1 LDKIDPST
9 KVLIKNLLPLS
20 DSYSDSTG
28 FPGHKKTQTKN
39 KLSKLKSQFKKGSFS
54 VEEKQKINDTLCE
67 YALSKD
73 LSKEQIISY
82 LKLNNIEK
90 KSSIINLD
98 EDDKD
103 SLLYHLSVAV
113 PSRNIKSI
121 IKYIIHKYCHSDDID
136 NKRPIYTSLKLK
148 EDKISSSDFTSY
160 VSEDKKSPLIIQMTL
175 LQAIQY
181 FLDNFC
187 ENSIK
192 GYKLLKYNFE
202 FVPKNDLNDEEYK
215 LDLEEGKISIS
226 EELKESKE
234 HRTNIFF
241 IKSSFDLGT
250 LFKIHYD
257 KVEINWEKVKK
268 IYDEKTLEEDKDLY
282 ELSEKE
288 IENEWKKILKEYK
301 VEEICS
307 IRQDKKMIKE
317 IIEYGPETFEDINW
331 EIINNGKSIEE
342 NKEILRNYMRE
353 NDIFGVKPFNELLE
367 IIKEEINISLEK
379 ILGKQYDEYSK
390 FDKDTQRRKESDFD
404 NVYKAYINKKRKLSD
419 TSTI

>member
-1 LDKIDPST
+1 MKNEYENSSLDKIDPST

-39 KLSKLKSQFKKGSFS
+39 KLSKLKTQNKKGSFS

-215 LDLEEGKISIS
+215 LDLEGGKISIS

-317 IIEYGPETFEDINW
+317 
-331 EIINNGKSIEE
+331 
-342 NKEILRNYMRE
+342 
-353 NDIFGVKPFNELLE
+353 
-367 IIKEEINISLEK
+367 
-379 ILGKQYDEYSK
+379 
-390 FDKDTQRRKESDFD
+390 
-404 NVYKAYINKKRKLSD
+404 
-419 TSTI
+419 

>member
-1 LDKIDPST
+1 MKNEIQNSSLDKIDPST

-54 VEEKQKINDTLCE
+54 VLEKQKINDTLCE

-73 LSKEQIISY
+73 LSTEQIISY
-82 LKLNNIEK
+82 LKLNYIEN

-98 EDDKD
+98 EEDKD
-103 SLLYHLSVAV
+103 SLLYHLSEAV

-121 IKYIIHKYCHSDDID
+121 IKYIIHKYCRSEK
-136 NKRPIYTSLKLK
+136 NRPIYTSLKLK
-148 EDKISSSDFTSY
+148 EDKISSSEYTSY
-160 VSEDKKSPLIIQMTL
+160 VSEDKMSPLIIQMTL

-181 FLDNFC
+181 FLDNFS
-187 ENSIK
+187 EKDIK
-192 GYKLLKYNFE
+192 GYKLIKYDYE
-202 FVPKNDLNDEEYK
+202 FVPQSDLSEKDYK
-215 LDLEEGKISIS
+215 LDIDNGKLNIS

-257 KVEINWEKVKK
+257 KVKINWEKVKE
-268 IYDEKTLEEDKDLY
+268 IYDKNIQEDDKDLY
-282 ELSEKE
+282 ELNEKE

-317 IIEYGPETFEDINW
+317 
-331 EIINNGKSIEE
+331 
-342 NKEILRNYMRE
+342 
-353 NDIFGVKPFNELLE
+353 
-367 IIKEEINISLEK
+367 
-379 ILGKQYDEYSK
+379 
-390 FDKDTQRRKESDFD
+390 
-404 NVYKAYINKKRKLSD
+404 
-419 TSTI
+419 

>member
-215 LDLEEGKISIS
+215 LDLEGGKISIS

-317 IIEYGPETFEDINW
+317 
-331 EIINNGKSIEE
+331 
-342 NKEILRNYMRE
+342 
-353 NDIFGVKPFNELLE
+353 
-367 IIKEEINISLEK
+367 
-379 ILGKQYDEYSK
+379 
-390 FDKDTQRRKESDFD
+390 
-404 NVYKAYINKKRKLSD
+404 
-419 TSTI
+419 

>member
-1 LDKIDPST
+1 MKNEIQNSSLDKIDPST

-317 IIEYGPETFEDINW
+317 
-331 EIINNGKSIEE
+331 
-342 NKEILRNYMRE
+342 
-353 NDIFGVKPFNELLE
+353 
-367 IIKEEINISLEK
+367 
-379 ILGKQYDEYSK
+379 
-390 FDKDTQRRKESDFD
+390 
-404 NVYKAYINKKRKLSD
+404 
-419 TSTI
+419 

>member
-1 LDKIDPST
+1 MKNEIQNSSLDKIDPST
-9 KVLIKNLLPLS
+9 KVLIKNLMPLS

-28 FPGHKKTQTKN
+28 FRVHKIKKTQTKKN
-39 KLSKLKSQFKKGSFS
+39 LSEKLMSQSQYKKGSFS
-54 VEEKQKINDTLCE
+54 VLEKKQIDDTLCE

-73 LSKEQIISY
+73 LSTEQIISY
-82 LKLNNIEK
+82 LKLNYIEN

-187 ENSIK
+187 ENGIK

-215 LDLEEGKISIS
+215 LDLEGGKISIS

-317 IIEYGPETFEDINW
+317 
-331 EIINNGKSIEE
+331 
-342 NKEILRNYMRE
+342 
-353 NDIFGVKPFNELLE
+353 
-367 IIKEEINISLEK
+367 
-379 ILGKQYDEYSK
+379 
-390 FDKDTQRRKESDFD
+390 
-404 NVYKAYINKKRKLSD
+404 
-419 TSTI
+419 

>member
-1 LDKIDPST
+1 MKNEIQNSSLDKIDPST

-121 IKYIIHKYCHSDDID
+121 IKYIIHKYCRSEK
-136 NKRPIYTSLKLK
+136 NRPIYTSLKLK
-148 EDKISSSDFTSY
+148 EDKISSSEYTSY
-160 VSEDKKSPLIIQMTL
+160 VSEDKMSPLIIQMTL

-181 FLDNFC
+181 FLDNFS
-187 ENSIK
+187 EKDIK
-192 GYKLLKYNFE
+192 GYKLIKYDYE
-202 FVPKNDLNDEEYK
+202 FVPQSDLSEKDYK
-215 LDLEEGKISIS
+215 LDIDNGKLNIS

-257 KVEINWEKVKK
+257 KVKINWEKVKE
-268 IYDEKTLEEDKDLY
+268 IYDKNIQEDDKDLY
-282 ELSEKE
+282 ELNEKE

-317 IIEYGPETFEDINW
+317 
-331 EIINNGKSIEE
+331 
-342 NKEILRNYMRE
+342 
-353 NDIFGVKPFNELLE
+353 
-367 IIKEEINISLEK
+367 
-379 ILGKQYDEYSK
+379 
-390 FDKDTQRRKESDFD
+390 
-404 NVYKAYINKKRKLSD
+404 
-419 TSTI
+419 

>member
-1 LDKIDPST
+1 MKNEYENSSLDKIDPST

-215 LDLEEGKISIS
+215 LDLEGGKISIS

-301 VEEICS
+301 VEE
-307 IRQDKKMIKE
+307 
-317 IIEYGPETFEDINW
+317 
-331 EIINNGKSIEE
+331 
-342 NKEILRNYMRE
+342 
-353 NDIFGVKPFNELLE
+353 
-367 IIKEEINISLEK
+367 
-379 ILGKQYDEYSK
+379 
-390 FDKDTQRRKESDFD
+390 
-404 NVYKAYINKKRKLSD
+404 
-419 TSTI
+419 

>member
-1 LDKIDPST
+1 MKNEYENSSLDKIDPST
-9 KVLIKNLLPLS
+9 KVLIKNLMPLS
-20 DSYSDSTG
+20 DSYTDSTG
-28 FPGHKKTQTKN
+28 FPAHKKTQTKN

-148 EDKISSSDFTSY
+148 EDKISSSDFTLY

-317 IIEYGPETFEDINW
+317 
-331 EIINNGKSIEE
+331 
-342 NKEILRNYMRE
+342 
-353 NDIFGVKPFNELLE
+353 
-367 IIKEEINISLEK
+367 
-379 ILGKQYDEYSK
+379 
-390 FDKDTQRRKESDFD
+390 
-404 NVYKAYINKKRKLSD
+404 
-419 TSTI
+419 

>member
-1 LDKIDPST
+1 MKNEYENSSLDKIDPST

-187 ENSIK
+187 ENGIK

-317 IIEYGPETFEDINW
+317 
-331 EIINNGKSIEE
+331 
-342 NKEILRNYMRE
+342 
-353 NDIFGVKPFNELLE
+353 
-367 IIKEEINISLEK
+367 
-379 ILGKQYDEYSK
+379 
-390 FDKDTQRRKESDFD
+390 
-404 NVYKAYINKKRKLSD
+404 
-419 TSTI
+419 

>member
-1 LDKIDPST
+1 MKNDYENSSLDKIDPST

-317 IIEYGPETFEDINW
+317 
-331 EIINNGKSIEE
+331 
-342 NKEILRNYMRE
+342 
-353 NDIFGVKPFNELLE
+353 
-367 IIKEEINISLEK
+367 
-379 ILGKQYDEYSK
+379 
-390 FDKDTQRRKESDFD
+390 
-404 NVYKAYINKKRKLSD
+404 
-419 TSTI
+419 

>member
-1 LDKIDPST
+1 MKNENENSSLDKIDPST

-317 IIEYGPETFEDINW
+317 
-331 EIINNGKSIEE
+331 
-342 NKEILRNYMRE
+342 
-353 NDIFGVKPFNELLE
+353 
-367 IIKEEINISLEK
+367 
-379 ILGKQYDEYSK
+379 
-390 FDKDTQRRKESDFD
+390 
-404 NVYKAYINKKRKLSD
+404 
-419 TSTI
+419 

>member
-1 LDKIDPST
+1 MKNEYENSSLDKIDPST

-103 SLLYHLSVAV
+103 SLLDHLSVAV

-215 LDLEEGKISIS
+215 LDLEGGKISIS

-317 IIEYGPETFEDINW
+317 
-331 EIINNGKSIEE
+331 
-342 NKEILRNYMRE
+342 
-353 NDIFGVKPFNELLE
+353 
-367 IIKEEINISLEK
+367 
-379 ILGKQYDEYSK
+379 
-390 FDKDTQRRKESDFD
+390 
-404 NVYKAYINKKRKLSD
+404 
-419 TSTI
+419 

>member
-1 LDKIDPST
+1 MKNEYENSSLDKIDPST

-187 ENSIK
+187 ENGIK
-192 GYKLLKYNFE
+192 GYK
-202 FVPKNDLNDEEYK
+202 V
-215 LDLEEGKISIS
+215 
-226 EELKESKE
+226 
-234 HRTNIFF
+234 
-241 IKSSFDLGT
+241 
-250 LFKIHYD
+250 
-257 KVEINWEKVKK
+257 
-268 IYDEKTLEEDKDLY
+268 
-282 ELSEKE
+282 
-288 IENEWKKILKEYK
+288 
-301 VEEICS
+301 
-307 IRQDKKMIKE
+307 
-317 IIEYGPETFEDINW
+317 
-331 EIINNGKSIEE
+331 
-342 NKEILRNYMRE
+342 
-353 NDIFGVKPFNELLE
+353 
-367 IIKEEINISLEK
+367 
-379 ILGKQYDEYSK
+379 
-390 FDKDTQRRKESDFD
+390 
-404 NVYKAYINKKRKLSD
+404 
-419 TSTI
+419 

>member
-1 LDKIDPST
+1 MKNDYENSSLDKIDPST

-148 EDKISSSDFTSY
+148 EDKISSSDFTSC

-187 ENSIK
+187 ENGIK

-317 IIEYGPETFEDINW
+317 
-331 EIINNGKSIEE
+331 
-342 NKEILRNYMRE
+342 
-353 NDIFGVKPFNELLE
+353 
-367 IIKEEINISLEK
+367 
-379 ILGKQYDEYSK
+379 
-390 FDKDTQRRKESDFD
+390 
-404 NVYKAYINKKRKLSD
+404 
-419 TSTI
+419 

>member
-1 LDKIDPST
+1 MKNEYENSSLDKIDPST

-215 LDLEEGKISIS
+215 LDLEGGKISIS

-288 IENEWKKILKEYK
+288 IEQEWKKILKEYK

-317 IIEYGPETFEDINW
+317 
-331 EIINNGKSIEE
+331 
-342 NKEILRNYMRE
+342 
-353 NDIFGVKPFNELLE
+353 
-367 IIKEEINISLEK
+367 
-379 ILGKQYDEYSK
+379 
-390 FDKDTQRRKESDFD
+390 
-404 NVYKAYINKKRKLSD
+404 
-419 TSTI
+419 

>member
-1 LDKIDPST
+1 MKNEYENSSLDKIDPST

-202 FVPKNDLNDEEYK
+202 FVPKNDLNDEEYN

-317 IIEYGPETFEDINW
+317 
-331 EIINNGKSIEE
+331 
-342 NKEILRNYMRE
+342 
-353 NDIFGVKPFNELLE
+353 
-367 IIKEEINISLEK
+367 
-379 ILGKQYDEYSK
+379 
-390 FDKDTQRRKESDFD
+390 
-404 NVYKAYINKKRKLSD
+404 
-419 TSTI
+419 

>member
-1 LDKIDPST
+1 MKNDYENSSLDKIDPST

-215 LDLEEGKISIS
+215 LDLEGGKISIS

-317 IIEYGPETFEDINW
+317 
-331 EIINNGKSIEE
+331 
-342 NKEILRNYMRE
+342 
-353 NDIFGVKPFNELLE
+353 
-367 IIKEEINISLEK
+367 
-379 ILGKQYDEYSK
+379 
-390 FDKDTQRRKESDFD
+390 
-404 NVYKAYINKKRKLSD
+404 
-419 TSTI
+419 

>member
-1 LDKIDPST
+1 MKNENENSSLDKIDPST
-9 KVLIKNLLPLS
+9 KVLIKNLMPLS

-28 FPGHKKTQTKN
+28 FPAHKKTQTKN
-39 KLSKLKSQFKKGSFS
+39 KLSKIKSQIKKGSFS
-54 VEEKQKINDTLCE
+54 VSEKQKINDTLCE
-67 YALSKD
+67 YALSND
-73 LSKEQIISY
+73 LSTEQIISY

-113 PSRNIKSI
+113 PSRSIKSI
-121 IKYIIHKYCHSDDID
+121 IKYIIHKYCLSDDTEE
-136 NKRPIYTSLKLK
+136 NKKPIYTSLKLK

-160 VSEDKKSPLIIQMTL
+160 VSEEKKSPLIIQMAL

-181 FLDNFC
+181 FLDNFS

-192 GYKLLKYNFE
+192 GYKLIKYNYE

-215 LDLEEGKISIS
+215 LDLEEGKINIS

-241 IKSSFDLGT
+241 IKSSFDLGI

-257 KVEINWEKVKK
+257 KVEINWEKVKE
-268 IYDEKTLEEDKDLY
+268 IYDQSITEDDKDLY
-282 ELSEKE
+282 ELNEKE
-288 IENEWKKILKEYK
+288 IEQEWKKILKEYQ

-317 IIEYGPETFEDINW
+317 
-331 EIINNGKSIEE
+331 
-342 NKEILRNYMRE
+342 
-353 NDIFGVKPFNELLE
+353 
-367 IIKEEINISLEK
+367 
-379 ILGKQYDEYSK
+379 
-390 FDKDTQRRKESDFD
+390 
-404 NVYKAYINKKRKLSD
+404 
-419 TSTI
+419 

>member
-1 LDKIDPST
+1 MKNEYENSSLDKIDPST

-202 FVPKNDLNDEEYK
+202 FVPKSGLNDEEYK

-317 IIEYGPETFEDINW
+317 
-331 EIINNGKSIEE
+331 
-342 NKEILRNYMRE
+342 
-353 NDIFGVKPFNELLE
+353 
-367 IIKEEINISLEK
+367 
-379 ILGKQYDEYSK
+379 
-390 FDKDTQRRKESDFD
+390 
-404 NVYKAYINKKRKLSD
+404 
-419 TSTI
+419 

>member
-1 LDKIDPST
+1 MKNDYENSSLDKIDPST

-307 IRQDKKMIKE
+307 IRQDKKMVKE
-317 IIEYGPETFEDINW
+317 
-331 EIINNGKSIEE
+331 
-342 NKEILRNYMRE
+342 
-353 NDIFGVKPFNELLE
+353 
-367 IIKEEINISLEK
+367 
-379 ILGKQYDEYSK
+379 
-390 FDKDTQRRKESDFD
+390 
-404 NVYKAYINKKRKLSD
+404 
-419 TSTI
+419 

>member
-1 LDKIDPST
+1 MKNEYENSSLDKIDPST

-301 VEEICS
+301 VEDICS

-317 IIEYGPETFEDINW
+317 
-331 EIINNGKSIEE
+331 
-342 NKEILRNYMRE
+342 
-353 NDIFGVKPFNELLE
+353 
-367 IIKEEINISLEK
+367 
-379 ILGKQYDEYSK
+379 
-390 FDKDTQRRKESDFD
+390 
-404 NVYKAYINKKRKLSD
+404 
-419 TSTI
+419 

>member
-1 LDKIDPST
+1 MKNEYENSSLDKIDPST
-9 KVLIKNLLPLS
+9 KVLIKNLLSLS

-215 LDLEEGKISIS
+215 LDLEGGKISIS

-317 IIEYGPETFEDINW
+317 
-331 EIINNGKSIEE
+331 
-342 NKEILRNYMRE
+342 
-353 NDIFGVKPFNELLE
+353 
-367 IIKEEINISLEK
+367 
-379 ILGKQYDEYSK
+379 
-390 FDKDTQRRKESDFD
+390 
-404 NVYKAYINKKRKLSD
+404 
-419 TSTI
+419 

>member
-1 LDKIDPST
+1 MKNEYENSSLDKIDPST

-98 EDDKD
+98 EEDKD

-317 IIEYGPETFEDINW
+317 
-331 EIINNGKSIEE
+331 
-342 NKEILRNYMRE
+342 
-353 NDIFGVKPFNELLE
+353 
-367 IIKEEINISLEK
+367 
-379 ILGKQYDEYSK
+379 
-390 FDKDTQRRKESDFD
+390 
-404 NVYKAYINKKRKLSD
+404 
-419 TSTI
+419 

>member
-1 LDKIDPST
+1 MKNEYENSSLDKIDPST

-187 ENSIK
+187 ENGIK

-215 LDLEEGKISIS
+215 LDLEGGKISIS

-317 IIEYGPETFEDINW
+317 
-331 EIINNGKSIEE
+331 
-342 NKEILRNYMRE
+342 
-353 NDIFGVKPFNELLE
+353 
-367 IIKEEINISLEK
+367 
-379 ILGKQYDEYSK
+379 
-390 FDKDTQRRKESDFD
+390 
-404 NVYKAYINKKRKLSD
+404 
-419 TSTI
+419 

>member
-1 LDKIDPST
+1 MKNEYENSSLDKIDPST

-67 YALSKD
+67 YTLSKD

-202 FVPKNDLNDEEYK
+202 FVPKSDLNDEEYK

-288 IENEWKKILKEYK
+288 IEQEWKKILKEYK

-317 IIEYGPETFEDINW
+317 
-331 EIINNGKSIEE
+331 
-342 NKEILRNYMRE
+342 
-353 NDIFGVKPFNELLE
+353 
-367 IIKEEINISLEK
+367 
-379 ILGKQYDEYSK
+379 
-390 FDKDTQRRKESDFD
+390 
-404 NVYKAYINKKRKLSD
+404 
-419 TSTI
+419 

>member
-1 LDKIDPST
+1 MKNDYENSSLDKIDPST
-9 KVLIKNLLPLS
+9 KVLIKNLMPLS

-28 FPGHKKTQTKN
+28 FPIHQKTQTKN

-67 YALSKD
+67 YTLSKD

-113 PSRNIKSI
+113 PSRSIKSI
-121 IKYIIHKYCHSDDID
+121 IKYIIHKYCLSDDTEE
-136 NKRPIYTSLKLK
+136 NKKPIYTSLKLK

-160 VSEDKKSPLIIQMTL
+160 VSEEKKSPLIIQMAL

-181 FLDNFC
+181 FLDNFS

-192 GYKLLKYNFE
+192 GYKLIKYNYE

-215 LDLEEGKISIS
+215 LDLEEGKINIS

-257 KVEINWEKVKK
+257 KVKINWEKVKE
-268 IYDEKTLEEDKDLY
+268 IYDENIYDEDKDLY
-282 ELSEKE
+282 ELNEKE
-288 IENEWKKILKEYK
+288 IEQEWKKILKEYK

-317 IIEYGPETFEDINW
+317 
-331 EIINNGKSIEE
+331 
-342 NKEILRNYMRE
+342 
-353 NDIFGVKPFNELLE
+353 
-367 IIKEEINISLEK
+367 
-379 ILGKQYDEYSK
+379 
-390 FDKDTQRRKESDFD
+390 
-404 NVYKAYINKKRKLSD
+404 
-419 TSTI
+419 

>member
-1 LDKIDPST
+1 MKNDYENSSLDKIDPST

-187 ENSIK
+187 ENGIK

-317 IIEYGPETFEDINW
+317 
-331 EIINNGKSIEE
+331 
-342 NKEILRNYMRE
+342 
-353 NDIFGVKPFNELLE
+353 
-367 IIKEEINISLEK
+367 
-379 ILGKQYDEYSK
+379 
-390 FDKDTQRRKESDFD
+390 
-404 NVYKAYINKKRKLSD
+404 
-419 TSTI
+419 

>member
-1 LDKIDPST
+1 MKNEYENSSLDKIDPST
-9 KVLIKNLLPLS
+9 KVLIKNLMPLS

-28 FPGHKKTQTKN
+28 FPVHKKTQTKN
-39 KLSKLKSQFKKGSFS
+39 KSSKTKSQYNQGSFS
-54 VEEKQKINDTLCE
+54 VSEKQKINDTLCE

-73 LSKEQIISY
+73 LSTEQIISY

-113 PSRNIKSI
+113 PSRSIKSI
-121 IKYIIHKYCHSDDID
+121 IKFIIHKYCHSDDLEE
-136 NKRPIYTSLKLK
+136 NKKPMYTSLQLK
-148 EDKISSSDFTSY
+148 EDKKSSFDCTSY
-160 VSEDKKSPLIIQMTL
+160 VSEEKRSPLIIQMTL

-181 FLDNFC
+181 FLDNFS
-187 ENSIK
+187 ENNLK
-192 GYKLLKYNFE
+192 GYKLIKYNYE
-202 FVPKNDLNDEEYK
+202 FVPKIDLNDEEYK
-215 LDLEEGKISIS
+215 LDLDSGILNIS

-257 KVEINWEKVKK
+257 KVKIDWEKVKE
-268 IYDEKTLEEDKDLY
+268 IYDENICEEDKDLY
-282 ELSEKE
+282 ELNGKE
-288 IENEWKKILKEYK
+288 IEQEWKKILKEYK

-317 IIEYGPETFEDINW
+317 
-331 EIINNGKSIEE
+331 
-342 NKEILRNYMRE
+342 
-353 NDIFGVKPFNELLE
+353 
-367 IIKEEINISLEK
+367 
-379 ILGKQYDEYSK
+379 
-390 FDKDTQRRKESDFD
+390 
-404 NVYKAYINKKRKLSD
+404 
-419 TSTI
+419 